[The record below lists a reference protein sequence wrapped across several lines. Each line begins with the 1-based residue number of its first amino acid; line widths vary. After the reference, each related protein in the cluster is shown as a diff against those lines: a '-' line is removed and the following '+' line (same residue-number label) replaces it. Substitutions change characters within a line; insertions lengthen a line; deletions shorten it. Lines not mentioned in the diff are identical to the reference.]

1 MDQLSKQDIKK
12 LLKEHQAQ
20 PIKRLGQNFLIDKT
34 AIRKTIEAADIG
46 QEDVLV
52 EIGPGPGVL
61 TREIAEKA
69 KKVIVIEK
77 DPKMVEILDKSL
89 KGFKNIEIVKGDA
102 LKTELGSMYSY
113 KVVGNLPFYLTAP
126 IIRLFLEKENPP
138 KDMTF
143 IVQKEVGQRICA
155 KPPKMSILAVSVQVY
170 AKPKVISYISKGS
183 FWPSPKVDSAII
195 RISDTGLN
203 PKIDRELFFKI
214 VKAGFSQPRK
224 QLANNLSKGLGIAK
238 EKAVQLLS
246 RSKIEPSQRAE
257 TLKIE
262 DWLSLLEDFYKNK
275 GF

>member
-102 LKTELGSMYSY
+102 LKTELGSMSSY